1 MADTKHLNVNAL
13 KLEGDLSNVEKHG
26 GSMTPPLSDKQTPP
40 IKQTIVVK
48 LGTSVLTGGTLKL
61 DRAHMVELVRQC
73 AHLRRYGHKVIIVTS
88 GAIAAGREHLDY
100 PELPKTMASKQLLAA
115 VGQSRLIQEW
125 ESLFGIYGL
134 HVGQMLLTRA
144 DLDDRE
150 RYLNARDMLIALLDN
165 GIIPVVNENDAVATT
180 EIKVGD
186 NDNLSALVGI
196 LGGADKLLLLT
207 DQPGLFTADPRNNP
221 DAELIREVHTI
232 DETLRKLAGGSAG
245 GLGTGGMATKLQAA
259 DVARRA
265 GIEVIIAAG
274 SRPDVISDLASGESV
289 GTRFLPLDTPLESRK
304 RWILAGPP
312 PAGDI
317 VIDAGAAK
325 AVLER
330 GSSLLS
336 KGITEVK
343 GIFERGEVAR
353 IFDTNGVFL
362 ARGICRY
369 SSHDMAMIVGKH
381 SQDIY
386 KVLGYEYGPVAIH
399 RDDLVVI

>member
-1 MADTKHLNVNAL
+1 M
-13 KLEGDLSNVEKHG
+13 
-26 GSMTPPLSDKQTPP
+26 
-40 IKQTIVVK
+40 
-48 LGTSVLTGGTLKL
+48 
-61 DRAHMVELVRQC
+61 
-73 AHLRRYGHKVIIVTS
+73 
-88 GAIAAGREHLDY
+88 
-100 PELPKTMASKQLLAA
+100 
-115 VGQSRLIQEW
+115 
-125 ESLFGIYGL
+125 
-134 HVGQMLLTRA
+134 
-144 DLDDRE
+144 
-150 RYLNARDMLIALLDN
+150 
-165 GIIPVVNENDAVATT
+165 
-180 EIKVGD
+180 
-186 NDNLSALVGI
+186 GI

-232 DETLRKLAGGSAG
+232 DETLRKLAGGSVG

-317 VIDAGAAK
+317 VIDTGAAK

-336 KGITEVK
+336 KGISEVK
-343 GIFERGEVAR
+343 GAFERGEVAR
-353 IFDTNGVFL
+353 IFDTNGVLL

-369 SSHDMAMIVGKH
+369 SSRDMAMIVGKH
-381 SQDIY
+381 SQEIY